1 MQGRYRENIGKFYG
15 ELPVD
20 SLKKAC
26 ALGEIEGELKSSI
39 PLSSPSNSP
48 QEVISLPIT

>member
-1 MQGRYRENIGKFYG
+1 MQGRYREDIGKFYG

-26 ALGEIEGELKSSI
+26 ALGKIRRGAQKFSSFEL
-39 PLSSPSNSP
+39 PF
-48 QEVISLPIT
+48 